1 MSVCMHLAKF
11 ILCNHNIMHTA
22 VIKNLNV
29 FFNFCRFLHLFIL
42 STHVNP
48 YFFEDFCKKM
58 GGTNI
63 AAHALVRSRKSAL
76 KRGKT
81 YLFDAMNV
89 L

>member
-1 MSVCMHLAKF
+1 
-11 ILCNHNIMHTA
+11 
-22 VIKNLNV
+22 
-29 FFNFCRFLHLFIL
+29 
-42 STHVNP
+42 
-48 YFFEDFCKKM
+48 M

-89 L
+89 LYSMCSISAIADLIAQKPSIPTRQIVSYLR